1 MANCIYVT
9 STHAGSGKTSVALG
23 LVGLLER
30 SLGRVAY
37 FKPISQPSSPGT
49 VGDVQLLKEA
59 LGLPYQVGEMSL
71 YSSDQVRQAVSTGRY
86 DEVLDAIIEAY
97 QALASRADFVVIEGT
112 DYEGAMASF
121 EFDINAD
128 LSKNLGA
135 PVLLVADAENAFET
149 TLTGKVRDPRALET
163 MLENVRLVKENLDE
177 RGCDQVGLVLNRAN
191 PEAIADIRLIAA
203 DPLRRLGLPV
213 LGALPRNDNLD
224 KPTIGEI
231 AQALGGRVVSG
242 RGRLDVVAQQV
253 QVGAMGPDQVL
264 ARLEPG
270 VLVLVPGDRSDLL
283 LGLGAAYGS
292 TAVPSPCG
300 LVLTGGIEPH
310 PTTME
315 LFLDLTRR
323 EMPVL
328 AVPWNSFEAALR
340 VDAVEARLD
349 PAQRTRIELLES
361 MVQEHLDPTPILAR
375 AAMGSDERR
384 VTPKQFMHRIVDT
397 ARRRPMHIVLPE
409 GTEERVL
416 RAAEVVR
423 LRGVARLTLLGDE
436 GELRR
441 RIAALGLELEGVALV
456 DPAVSPW
463 REEFARAYQGLRAH
477 KNPSWELAWDLM
489 ADPAYFGTMMVQLG
503 RADGMVSG
511 AVTTTAAT
519 LRPALEFVRCSPGVG
534 IASSVFFMLL
544 PDTVLVYGDCAVNP
558 NPSAEQ
564 LADIALASAGT
575 ARAFGI
581 EPRVAMLSYST
592 GASGKGSDV
601 EKVRSA
607 TAIVR
612 ERDPTLPVEG
622 PIQYDAAID
631 PAVART
637 KLPESPV
644 AGNATVFVFPDLN
657 AGNNTYKAVQRA
669 ARAIAVGPVMQG
681 LNKPVND
688 LSRGC
693 SIPDIINTI
702 AITAVQAQSF
712 SSEGAA

>member
-1 MANCIYVT
+1 MADCIYVT

-37 FKPISQPSSPGT
+37 FKPIIQIAEPGV
-49 VGDVQLLKEA
+49 VGDIELVKEA
-59 LGLPYQVGEMSL
+59 LGLPYELGEMGPFTIEL
-71 YSSDQVRQAVSTGRY
+71 VRQAVSEGRY
-86 DEVLDAIIEAY
+86 DEMVDAIIEAY
-97 QALASRADFVVIEGT
+97 QALAARADFVVIEGT
-112 DYEGAMASF
+112 DYQGAMASF

-135 PVLLVADAENAFET
+135 PVVLVADAANAFET

-163 MLENVRLVKENLDE
+163 MLENVRLVKENLEE
-177 RGCDQVGLVLNRAN
+177 RRCEQLGLVLNRTN
-191 PEAIADIRLIAA
+191 PEAMADLRLLAA
-203 DPLRRLGLPV
+203 EPLRALGMPI
-213 LGALPRNDNLD
+213 LGALPRDDSLD
-224 KPTIGEI
+224 KPSLREI
-231 AQALGGRVVSG
+231 AQSLHARVLSG
-242 RGRLDVVAQQV
+242 TPRLDVLARLVHVA
-253 QVGAMGPDQVL
+253 AMGLDQVL
-264 ARLEPG
+264 ARLERG

-292 TAVPSPCG
+292 AVSPSPSG
-300 LVLTGGIEPH
+300 IVLTGGIEPAEA
-310 PTTME
+310 TLR
-315 LFLDLTRR
+315 LFMDLTRG

-328 AVPWNSFEAALR
+328 AVPWCSYETALK
-340 VDAVEARLD
+340 VSKVQARLD
-349 PAQRTRIELLES
+349 PSQRARIELVKELVEQH
-361 MVQEHLDPTPILAR
+361 VDVGPILAR
-375 AAMGSDERR
+375 AAAGRDDTR
-384 VTPKQFMHRIVDT
+384 VTPKQFMHRIVDL
-397 ARRRPMHIVLPE
+397 ARKQRMHIVLPE
-409 GTEERVL
+409 GVEERVL

-423 LRGVARLTLLGDE
+423 LRGLAKLTLLGDVHE
-436 GELRR
+436 IERR
-441 RIAALGLELEGVALV
+441 VAAMGLDLEGVQLV
-456 DPAVSPW
+456 EPASSAW
-463 REEFARAYQGLRAH
+463 RHEFAQEYLRLRAH
-477 KNPSWELAWDLM
+477 KNPDPDLAFELM

-511 AVTTTAAT
+511 AITTTAAT
-519 LRPALEFVRCSPGVG
+519 LRPALEFVRTAPGFG

-544 PDTVLVYGDCAVNP
+544 PDSVLVYGDCAVNP

-575 ARAFGI
+575 ARAFGL

-612 ERDPTLPVEG
+612 ERAPDLLVEG

-637 KLPESPV
+637 KLPDSLV
-644 AGNATVFVFPDLN
+644 AGKATVFVFPDLN

-681 LNKPVND
+681 LRKPVND

-693 SIPDIINTI
+693 SVPDIINTI
-702 AITAVQAQSF
+702 AITAVQAQRA
-712 SSEGAA
+712 GGVG

>member
-1 MANCIYVT
+1 MADCIYVT

-37 FKPISQPSSPGT
+37 FKPITQRGSPGT
-49 VGDVQLLKEA
+49 VGDIQLLVEA
-59 LGLPYQVGEMSL
+59 LGLPYKASEMGCM
-71 YSSDQVRQAVSTGRY
+71 SSDQVRQAVSEGRY
-86 DEVLDAIIEAY
+86 DEVVDAILEAY
-97 QALASRADFVVIEGT
+97 QALARQADFVVIEGT

-135 PVLLVADAENAFET
+135 PVVLVADAENAFET

-163 MLENVRLVKENLDE
+163 MLENVRLVRENLEE
-177 RGCDQVGLVLNRAN
+177 RGCEQLGLILNRAN
-191 PEAIADIRLIAA
+191 PEAVADIRLIAA
-203 DPLRRLGLPV
+203 EPLRRLGLPV
-213 LGALPRNDNLD
+213 LGALPRTDSLD

-231 AQALGGRVVSG
+231 AQALDARVVSG
-242 RGRLDVVAQQV
+242 RARLDVVAQV
-253 QVGAMGPDQVL
+253 VHVAAMGLDQVL
-264 ARLEPG
+264 ARLERG
-270 VLVLVPGDRSDLL
+270 VLVLLPGDRSDLL

-292 TAVPSPCG
+292 ASVPSPSG
-300 LVLTGGIEPH
+300 IVITGGIEPSE
-310 PTTME
+310 PTMR
-315 LFLDLTRR
+315 LFLDLTRQ

-328 AVPWNSFEAALR
+328 AVPWSSYEATLK
-340 VDAVEARLD
+340 VSAVKARLD
-349 PAQRTRIELLES
+349 PGQRTRIELVKSLVETH
-361 MVQEHLDPTPILAR
+361 VDVAPILAR
-375 AAMGSDERR
+375 VAAGSDDRR
-384 VTPKQFMHRIVDT
+384 VTPRQFMHRIVDL
-397 ARRRPMHIVLPE
+397 ARRRPQHIVLPE
-409 GTEERVL
+409 GVEERVL

-423 LRGVARLTLLGDE
+423 LRGLASLTLLGDE
-436 GELRR
+436 HELRR
-441 RIAALGLELEGVALV
+441 RIAALGLELGGVALV
-456 DPAVSPW
+456 DPARSPW
-463 REEFARAYQGLRAH
+463 RDDFAREYQRLRAH
-477 KNPSWELAWDLM
+477 RNPSFEQAFDLM

-511 AVTTTAAT
+511 AITTTAAT
-519 LRPALEFVRCSPGVG
+519 LRPALEFVRTAPGVG

-564 LADIALASAGT
+564 LADIALASAST
-575 ARAFGI
+575 AQAFGI

-601 EKVRSA
+601 EKVRAA
-607 TAIVR
+607 TALVR
-612 ERDPTLPVEG
+612 ARAPDLPVEG

-637 KLPESPV
+637 KLPDSPV
-644 AGNATVFVFPDLN
+644 AGSATVFVFPDLN

-681 LNKPVND
+681 LRKPVND

-693 SIPDIINTI
+693 SVPDIINTI
-702 AITAVQAQSF
+702 AITAVQAQRSRG
-712 SSEGAA
+712 EA

>member
-1 MANCIYVT
+1 MADCIYVT

-37 FKPISQPSSPGT
+37 FKPITQPVQPGV
-49 VGDVQLLKEA
+49 VGDIQLVKEA
-59 LGLPYQVGEMSL
+59 LGLPYQLGEMGL
-71 YSSDQVRQAVSTGRY
+71 YSSDQVRQAVSAGRY
-86 DEVLDAIIEAY
+86 DEVVDTILEAY
-97 QALASRADFVVIEGT
+97 QALAERADFVVIEGT
-112 DYEGAMASF
+112 DYQGAMASF

-135 PVLLVADAENAFET
+135 PVVLVADAENAFET

-163 MLENVRLVKENLDE
+163 MLENVRLVKENLEE
-177 RGCDQVGLVLNRAN
+177 RRCEQLGLILNRTN
-191 PEAIADIRLIAA
+191 PEAVADLRLIAA
-203 DPLRRLGLPV
+203 EPLRRLGLPI
-213 LGALPRNDNLD
+213 LGALPRNDSLD

-231 AQALGGRVVSG
+231 AQALGARVVSG
-242 RGRLDVVAQQV
+242 RGRLDVVAQV
-253 QVGAMGPDQVL
+253 VHVAAMGLDQVL
-264 ARLEPG
+264 QRLERG

-292 TAVPSPCG
+292 ASVPSPSG
-300 LVLTGGIEPH
+300 IVLTGDIQPCDATQG
-310 PTTME
+310 
-315 LFLDLTRR
+315 LFLDLTRQ

-328 AVPWNSFEAALR
+328 AVPTTSYETALR
-340 VDAVEARLD
+340 VSAVKARLD
-349 PAQRTRIELLES
+349 PAQRTRIELVKSLVEQH
-361 MVQEHLDPTPILAR
+361 VDAAPILAR
-375 AAMGSDERR
+375 AAAGRDETR
-384 VTPKQFMHRIVDT
+384 VTPKQFMHRIVDM
-397 ARRRPMHIVLPE
+397 ARRQPRHIVLPE
-409 GTEERVL
+409 GVEERVL

-423 LRGVARLTLLGDE
+423 LRGLARLTLLGDE
-436 GELRR
+436 TELRR
-441 RIAALGLELEGVALV
+441 RIAALGLELDGVALV
-456 DPAVSPW
+456 DPASSPL
-463 REEFARAYQGLRAH
+463 REEFAREYQRLRAH
-477 KNPSWELAWDLM
+477 KNPSWEQAWDLM
-489 ADPAYFGTMMVQLG
+489 ADPSYFGTMMVQLG
-503 RADGMVSG
+503 QADGMVSG
-511 AVTTTAAT
+511 AATTTAAT
-519 LRPALEFVRCSPGVG
+519 LRPALEFVRTAPGTS

-544 PDTVLVYGDCAVNP
+544 PDQVLVYGDCAVNP

-575 ARAFGI
+575 AQAFGI

-601 EKVRSA
+601 EKVRAA
-607 TAIVR
+607 TAAVR
-612 ERDPTLPVEG
+612 ERAPELAVEG

-637 KLPESPV
+637 KLPDSPV
-644 AGNATVFVFPDLN
+644 AGVATVFVFPDLN

-693 SIPDIINTI
+693 TVPDIINTI
-702 AITAVQAQSF
+702 AITAVQAQRARDAS
-712 SSEGAA
+712 

>member
-1 MANCIYVT
+1 MADCIYVT

-37 FKPISQPSSPGT
+37 FKPITQPVPPGML
-49 VGDVQLLKEA
+49 GDIQLVKEA
-59 LGLPYQVGEMSL
+59 LGLPYQLGEMGL
-71 YSSDQVRQAVSTGRY
+71 YSSDQVRQMVSAGRY
-86 DEVLDAIIEAY
+86 DEVVDAILEAY
-97 QALASRADFVVIEGT
+97 QALAKRADFVVIEGT

-135 PVLLVADAENAFET
+135 PVVLVADAENAFET

-163 MLENVRLVKENLDE
+163 MLENVRLVKENLEE
-177 RGCDQVGLVLNRAN
+177 RRCEQLGLVLNRTN
-191 PEAIADIRLIAA
+191 PEAVADIQLLAA
-203 DPLRRLGLPV
+203 EPLRRLGLPI
-213 LGALPRNDNLD
+213 LGALPRTESLD

-231 AQALGGRVVSG
+231 AQALGAEVVSG
-242 RGRLDVVAQQV
+242 RARLDVVAQQV
-253 QVGAMGPDQVL
+253 HVAAMGLDQVL
-264 ARLEPG
+264 QRLERG

-292 TAVPSPCG
+292 ATVPSPSG
-300 LVLTGGIEPH
+300 IVLTGGIPLQPATER
-310 PTTME
+310 

-328 AVPWNSFEAALR
+328 AVPFSSYEAALK
-340 VDAVEARLD
+340 VSEVKARLD
-349 PAQRTRIELLES
+349 PAQRTRIELVKSLVEQH
-361 MVQEHLDPTPILAR
+361 VDAAPILAR
-375 AAMGSDERR
+375 AAAGADPSR
-384 VTPKQFMHRIVDT
+384 VTPKQFMHRIVDL
-397 ARRRPMHIVLPE
+397 ARKRPRHVVLPE
-409 GTEERVL
+409 GVEERVL

-423 LRGVARLTLLGDE
+423 LRGMAQLTLLGE
-436 GELRR
+436 ERELER
-441 RIAALGLELEGVALV
+441 RIAALGLELEGVNLV
-456 DPAVSPW
+456 DPATSPW
-463 REEFARAYQGLRAH
+463 REEFAKEYQRLRAH
-477 KNPSWELAWDLM
+477 KNPTWEQAWDLM

-511 AVTTTAAT
+511 AITTTAAT
-519 LRPALEFVRCSPGVG
+519 LRPALEFVRTAPGFG

-558 NPSAEQ
+558 NPTAEQ
-564 LADIALASAGT
+564 LADIALASAST
-575 ARAFGI
+575 AQSFGI

-601 EKVRSA
+601 EKVRAA
-607 TAIVR
+607 TALVR
-612 ERDPTLPVEG
+612 ERAPDLPIEG

-637 KLPESPV
+637 KLPDSPV

-693 SIPDIINTI
+693 SVPDIINTI
-702 AITAVQAQSF
+702 AITAVQAQRP
-712 SSEGAA
+712 

>member
-1 MANCIYVT
+1 MADCIYVT

-37 FKPISQPSSPGT
+37 FKPITQPAVPGV
-49 VGDVQLLKEA
+49 VGDVQLIKEA
-59 LGLPYQVGEMSL
+59 LGLPYQLGEMGVF
-71 YSSDQVRQAVSTGRY
+71 SSDQVRQAVSAGHY
-86 DEVLDAIIEAY
+86 DEVVDRVIEAY
-97 QALASRADFVVIEGT
+97 QDLAQRADFVVIEGT

-135 PVLLVADAENAFET
+135 PVVLVADAANAFET
-149 TLTGKVRDPRALET
+149 TLTGKVRDPRAFET
-163 MLENVRLVKENLDE
+163 MLENVRLVKENLEE
-177 RGCDQVGLVLNRAN
+177 RRCELLGLVLNRAN
-191 PEAIADIRLIAA
+191 PEAVVDIQLIAA
-203 DPLRRLGLPV
+203 EPLRRLGV
-213 LGALPRNDNLD
+213 RILGALPRNDSLD

-231 AQALGGRVVSG
+231 AQALDARVVSG
-242 RGRLDVVAQQV
+242 RPRLDVVAQQV
-253 QVGAMGPDQVL
+253 HVAAMGLDQVL
-264 ARLEPG
+264 QRLERG

-292 TAVPSPCG
+292 AAVPSPSG
-300 LVLTGGIEPH
+300 IVITGDIQPSRSTEA
-310 PTTME
+310 

-328 AVPWNSFEAALR
+328 AVPWCSYDAALK
-340 VDAVEARLD
+340 VSAVKARLD
-349 PAQRTRIELLES
+349 PDQRTRIELVKGLVE
-361 MVQEHLDPTPILAR
+361 EHVDVAPILAR
-375 AAMGSDERR
+375 VAAGSDESR
-384 VTPKQFMHRIVDT
+384 VTPKQFMHRVTDL
-397 ARRRPMHIVLPE
+397 ARKHPRHIVLPE
-409 GTEERVL
+409 GVEERVL

-423 LRGVARLTLLGDE
+423 LRGLAQLTLLGDE
-436 GELRR
+436 QELHR
-441 RIAALGLELEGVALV
+441 RIAALGLELHGVALV
-456 DPAVSPW
+456 DPARSPW
-463 REEFARAYQGLRAH
+463 REDFAREYQRLRAH
-477 KNPSWELAWDLM
+477 KNPTYEQAFDLM

-503 RADGMVSG
+503 RAHGMVSG
-511 AVTTTAAT
+511 AITTTAAT
-519 LRPALEFVRCSPGVG
+519 LRPALEFVRTAPGYG

-544 PDTVLVYGDCAVNP
+544 PDQVLVYGDCAVNP

-564 LADIALASAGT
+564 LADIALASAST
-575 ARAFGI
+575 ARSFGI

-601 EKVRSA
+601 EKVRAA
-607 TAIVR
+607 TAIAR
-612 ERDPTLPVEG
+612 ERAPELAVEG

-637 KLPESPV
+637 KLPDSPV
-644 AGNATVFVFPDLN
+644 AGSATVFVFPDLN

-693 SIPDIINTI
+693 SVPDIINTI
-702 AITAVQAQSF
+702 AITAVQAQRD
-712 SSEGAA
+712 

>member
-1 MANCIYVT
+1 MADCIYVT
-9 STHAGSGKTSVALG
+9 STHAGSGKTSIALG

-37 FKPISQPSSPGT
+37 FKPISQRVAPGT
-49 VGDVQLLKEA
+49 VGDIQLVKEA
-59 LGLPYQVGEMSL
+59 LGLPYQLGEMGVF
-71 YSSDQVRQAVSTGRY
+71 SSDQVRQAVSAGRY
-86 DEVLDAIIEAY
+86 DGVVDEIIEAY
-97 QALASRADFVVIEGT
+97 QALAARAEFVVIEGT

-135 PVLLVADAENAFET
+135 PVVVVADAENAFET

-163 MLENVRLVKENLDE
+163 MLENVRLVKENLEE
-177 RGCDQVGLVLNRAN
+177 RRCEQLGLVLNRTN
-191 PEAIADIRLIAA
+191 PEAVADIQLLAA
-203 DPLRRLGLPV
+203 EPLRRLGV
-213 LGALPRNDNLD
+213 RILGALPRTDSLD

-231 AQALGGRVVSG
+231 AQALDARVVSG
-242 RGRLDVVAQQV
+242 RARLDVVAQV
-253 QVGAMGPDQVL
+253 VHVAAMGLDQVL
-264 ARLEPG
+264 TRLERG

-292 TAVPSPCG
+292 ASVPSPSG
-300 LVLTGGIEPH
+300 IVITGDIEPN
-310 PTTME
+310 PATQE
-315 LFLDLTRR
+315 LFLDLTRE

-328 AVPWNSFEAALR
+328 AVPWTSYETALK
-340 VDAVEARLD
+340 VSAVKARLD
-349 PAQRTRIELLES
+349 PTQRTRIELVKSLVETH
-361 MVQEHLDPTPILAR
+361 VDVAPILAR
-375 AAMGSDERR
+375 VAAGSDDRR
-384 VTPKQFMHRIVDT
+384 VTPKQFMHRIVDM
-397 ARRRPMHIVLPE
+397 ARKQPRHIVLPE
-409 GTEERVL
+409 GVEERVL

-423 LRGVARLTLLGDE
+423 LRGLAQLTLLGDE
-436 GELRR
+436 IELRR
-441 RIAALGLELEGVALV
+441 RIAALGLELDGVALV
-456 DPAVSPW
+456 DPASSPW
-463 REEFARAYQGLRAH
+463 RDAFAREYHRLRAH
-477 KNPSWELAWDLM
+477 RNPSYELAFDLM

-511 AVTTTAAT
+511 AATTTAAT
-519 LRPALEFVRCSPGVG
+519 LRPALEFVRTAPGFG

-544 PDTVLVYGDCAVNP
+544 PDSVLVYGDCAVNP

-575 ARAFGI
+575 AQAFGI

-601 EKVRSA
+601 EKVRAA

-612 ERDPTLPVEG
+612 ERAPELPVEG

-637 KLPESPV
+637 KLPDSEV

-681 LNKPVND
+681 LRKPVND

-693 SIPDIINTI
+693 SVPDIINTI
-702 AITAVQAQSF
+702 AITAVQAQRP
-712 SSEGAA
+712 